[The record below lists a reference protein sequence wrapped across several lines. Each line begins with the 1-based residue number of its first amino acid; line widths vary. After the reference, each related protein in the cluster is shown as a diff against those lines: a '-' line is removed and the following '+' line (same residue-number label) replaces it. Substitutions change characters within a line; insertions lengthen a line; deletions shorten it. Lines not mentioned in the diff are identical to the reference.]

1 MTESSS
7 LSSIPIDVIR
17 DHLTFFLSAESCL
30 RFSLTNQSYF
40 HLYQQSDFANKTWE
54 IFFQRKWRILY
65 SSDEEEMSS
74 FINEN
79 ENLWLARYNR
89 QLKQDADT
97 ISTLELFLEFENPLR
112 LLKMPHFK
120 NAWFRLVQKGAF
132 ATDAVHSVW
141 VAEKSNENK
150 IFLESLVQ
158 ATCQFSVIS
167 KIKVST
173 EEMNTW
179 PIEKLPTY
187 LAKIVDWNLYLQNC
201 DSSISIDYYVDKE
214 LNTFAEIIQTH
225 LQHKHPSCMDGCYPI
240 LSIIEAMKTIFI
252 RPSEANQNALAS
264 NFSNE
269 FSFSVKEQGSLS
281 PFVGNT
287 INYYAVSNSMIHK
300 VLFFRTGIPITLSV
314 IYAAIVRRATG
325 VQLDPLGIP
334 GHFLLS
340 TVISDEQSNTE
351 QRIFIDVFDG
361 GSIMTINNVQRLL
374 LSFGVSWSD
383 SFLKPAS
390 NIEICSRMIRNV
402 LNCPDFS
409 SSDTSCIYSF
419 LKFLS
424 KKEVEE

>member
-1 MTESSS
+1 
-7 LSSIPIDVIR
+7 
-17 DHLTFFLSAESCL
+17 
-30 RFSLTNQSYF
+30 
-40 HLYQQSDFANKTWE
+40 
-54 IFFQRKWRILY
+54 
-65 SSDEEEMSS
+65 
-74 FINEN
+74 
-79 ENLWLARYNR
+79 
-89 QLKQDADT
+89 
-97 ISTLELFLEFENPLR
+97 
-112 LLKMPHFK
+112 
-120 NAWFRLVQKGAF
+120 
-132 ATDAVHSVW
+132 
-141 VAEKSNENK
+141 
-150 IFLESLVQ
+150 
-158 ATCQFSVIS
+158 
-167 KIKVST
+167 
-173 EEMNTW
+173 
-179 PIEKLPTY
+179 
-187 LAKIVDWNLYLQNC
+187 
-201 DSSISIDYYVDKE
+201 
-214 LNTFAEIIQTH
+214 
-225 LQHKHPSCMDGCYPI
+225 
-240 LSIIEAMKTIFI
+240 
-252 RPSEANQNALAS
+252 
-264 NFSNE
+264 
-269 FSFSVKEQGSLS
+269 VKKQGSLS

-361 GSIMTINNVQRLL
+361 GSIMTINDVQRLL